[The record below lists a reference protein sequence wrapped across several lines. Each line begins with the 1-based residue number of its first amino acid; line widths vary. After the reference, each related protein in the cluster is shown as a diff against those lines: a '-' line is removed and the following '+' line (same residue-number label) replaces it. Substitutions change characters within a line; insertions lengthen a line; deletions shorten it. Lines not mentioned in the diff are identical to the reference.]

1 MNSNVTTMVM
11 PDFLIIGA
19 AKSGTTALY
28 HYLKQHPQI
37 YMSPTKETEF
47 FAFEGEILNFQGP
60 GDMPRRS
67 ITHID
72 DYQAQFQGVVDET
85 AIGEAS
91 PLYLYSS
98 KAPERISHYVPQAK
112 LIVILR
118 DPIARA
124 YSQFLMFI
132 RDGRETIFDF
142 ATAIQ
147 AEEARIRSNWAWGW
161 HYTKLGFYYVQLKRY
176 FDRFSPNQIQIYLYE
191 DLNSKPIDVLQNIF
205 DFLEVDATFV
215 PDISVKH
222 NISGMPKNEAIHR
235 FLTKPHAIKTMLKPL
250 VPTSLS
256 QQLKRNWTNQNLSKP
271 QLLPEVRSQLIPVF
285 QDDILK
291 LQDLIQ
297 RDLSAWL
304 V

>member
-147 AEEARIRSNWAWGW
+147 AEEARIHSNWAWGW

-271 QLLPEVRSQLIPVF
+271 QLLPEVRSHLIPVF

-297 RDLSAWL
+297 RDLSTWL